1 MAAARRGFRVLACS
15 VRWNGGHHPERHRG
29 LPQSRRVDESLRAD
43 LVARLAAAGDSD
55 RAEGQQRYMKSELP
69 FHGVRV
75 PEVRRLAGAVVRD
88 HPLTDPDSWEATVLG
103 IWRAATHR
111 EQRYGAIELA
121 YARPYRRWLG
131 PDRLAMVEEM
141 VVTGAWWD
149 YVDQLA
155 GKHMGHLLA
164 TYPEDVRPVLLS
176 WAEDDDIWRRRTA
189 ILAQLR
195 FKDRTDQGLL
205 FAVIEPSIA
214 RKEFFPAQGD
224 RMGAAGVLEDPPR
237 RSDPLCGDQS
247 APSLPPQQAR
257 GHEGTGPLLVASY
270 IGLNRS

>member
-1 MAAARRGFRVLACS
+1 MDA
-15 VRWNGGHHPERHRG
+15 
-29 LPQSRRVDESLRAD
+29 SLRAD
-43 LVARLAAAGDSD
+43 LVARLAGAGDPD

-75 PEVRRLAGAVVRD
+75 PEVRRLAGAVIRD
-88 HPLTDPDSWEATVLG
+88 HPLTDPDAWEGTVLG

-121 YARPYRRWLG
+121 YARPYRGWLR

-164 TYPEDVRPVLLS
+164 TYPGDVRPVLLS

-195 FKDRTDQGLL
+195 FKDRTDPGLL

-214 RKEFFPAQGD
+214 RKEFFLRKAIGWALREYSKTRPEAVTRYVEANRG
-224 RMGAAGVLEDPPR
+224 RLSPLSR
-237 RSDPLCGDQS
+237 REAMKALASRRRTSEGS
-247 APSLPPQQAR
+247 PS
-257 GHEGTGPLLVASY
+257 H
-270 IGLNRS
+270 

>member
-1 MAAARRGFRVLACS
+1 
-15 VRWNGGHHPERHRG
+15 
-29 LPQSRRVDESLRAD
+29 
-43 LVARLAAAGDSD
+43 
-55 RAEGQQRYMKSELP
+55 MKSELP

-75 PEVRRLAGAVVRD
+75 PDVRRLAGAIVRA
-88 HPLTDPDSWEATVLG
+88 HPLADPDAWEDTVLG

-121 YARPYRRWLG
+121 YARPYRGWLR
-131 PDRLAMVEEM
+131 PERLAMVEEM

-164 TYPEDVRPVLLS
+164 TYPADLRPVLLS

-195 FKDRTDQGLL
+195 FKDRTDPDFL
-205 FAVIEPSIA
+205 FAVIEPSIS
-214 RKEFFPAQGD
+214 RKEFFVRKAIGWALREYSKTCPEAVT
-224 RMGAAGVLEDPPR
+224 RYVEANRLRLSPSAGARPRKRWTVTSRSNSSSRYAHNARRSSLSAGVGP
-237 RSDPLCGDQS
+237 G
-247 APSLPPQQAR
+247 AR
-257 GHEGTGPLLVASY
+257 LVLGP
-270 IGLNRS
+270 